1 MHFVNNSDSS
11 VDMLVSVKKD
21 MEVALFSPT

>member
-1 MHFVNNSDSS
+1 MHFVNNSDPS
-11 VDMLVSVKKD
+11 VDMLVSVQKD

>member
-11 VDMLVSVKKD
+11 MDMLLSVQKD